1 MKRYLDTY
9 VIRIYRRGTPI
20 SQKLLGVVE
29 EIGVPGK
36 KAFGSLDELWNI
48 LDSKE
53 GKTRRSRKHENSMKD
68 QMREDGENP

>member
-20 SQKLLGVVE
+20 SQKLLGIVE

-36 KAFGSLDELWNI
+36 KAFGSLDELWSI
-48 LDSKE
+48 LDSKGE
-53 GKTRRSRKHENSMKD
+53 KTRRTKKRNNSIKD
-68 QMREDGENP
+68 